1 MILTTKCAEE
11 LMLGSLQPTKA
22 QLEVATIRRESHN
35 NRGTANME
43 AAEAAQQKEAKKE
56 TPTEIWKRI
65 LDQKE
70 GKPVK
75 SGKTAAKK
83 SFKKKQIKKMTAHCP
98 RKQSQTTI

>member
-22 QLEVATIRRESHN
+22 HLEVATIRRESHN

-56 TPTEIWKRI
+56 TATEISKRI

-70 GKPVK
+70 GKPV
-75 SGKTAAKK
+75 AAKK